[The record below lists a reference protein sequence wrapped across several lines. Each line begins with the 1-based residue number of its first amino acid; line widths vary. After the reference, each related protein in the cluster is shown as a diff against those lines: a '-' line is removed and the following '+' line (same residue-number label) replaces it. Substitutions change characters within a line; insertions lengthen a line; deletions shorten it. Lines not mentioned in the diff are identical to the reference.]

1 MINDNQN
8 EAEDRKQVTEIRDKQ
23 TSARHVQVQ

>member
-23 TSARHVQVQ
+23 TQARHVQVQ